1 MVVRLSAQQ
10 TERAKELSDAMS
22 QITMAIRRARS
33 DQSQSPQV
41 VKELLDQYCEAEAE
55 LRALIPRSIRPLS

>member
-10 TERAKELSDAMS
+10 TQRAKQLSDAMS
-22 QITMAIRRARS
+22 QITTAIRRARS
-33 DQSQSPQV
+33 DESQSPQV
-41 VKELLDQYCEAEAE
+41 VKELLDRYCETEAE